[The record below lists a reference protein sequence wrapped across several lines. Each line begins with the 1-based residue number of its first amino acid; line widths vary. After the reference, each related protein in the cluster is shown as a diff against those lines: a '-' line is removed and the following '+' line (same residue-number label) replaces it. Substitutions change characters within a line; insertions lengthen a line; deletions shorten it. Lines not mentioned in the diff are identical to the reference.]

1 LFFYEHS
8 PEVLVT
14 HTKDLGQIIKGVH
27 TAAGKIGGYID
38 VQTAIAVAQL
48 ALKHRENKNLRQR
61 IIVFVA
67 SPLDGPGADEQSMVK
82 LAKKLKKNNVA
93 VDIVSYGDGIEE
105 ADADGKT
112 ILKSF
117 VDNVTSSDNSFV
129 PSLALFPIGFMMI
142 FSGTFCLCLLGQIYF
157 QMP

>member
-1 LFFYEHS
+1 MVLILFYFIYEHS

-14 HTKDLGQIIKGVH
+14 HTKDLGQIIHGVH
-27 TAAGKIGGYID
+27 IAAGKIGGYID

-67 SPLDGPGADEQSMVK
+67 SPLVGPGADEQSMVK

-129 PSLALFPIGFMMI
+129 LSFPYCHKIHLLIALV
-142 FSGTFCLCLLGQIYF
+142 L
-157 QMP
+157 

>member
-1 LFFYEHS
+1 
-8 PEVLVT
+8 
-14 HTKDLGQIIKGVH
+14 
-27 TAAGKIGGYID
+27 
-38 VQTAIAVAQL
+38 
-48 ALKHRENKNLRQR
+48 
-61 IIVFVA
+61 
-67 SPLDGPGADEQSMVK
+67 MVK

-129 PSLALFPIGFMMI
+129 LPFPLFSKNSFINWI
-142 FSGTFCLCLLGQIYF
+142 F
-157 QMP
+157 

>member
-1 LFFYEHS
+1 MSWYIDLIYLSIFFYEHS

-14 HTKDLGQIIKGVH
+14 HTKDLGQIIQGVH
-27 TAAGKIGGYID
+27 IAAGKIGGYID

-129 PSLALFPIGFMMI
+129 LVSKKNSFIQLGF
-142 FSGTFCLCLLGQIYF
+142 L
-157 QMP
+157 

>member
-1 LFFYEHS
+1 MRTHETDPYNTS

-14 HTKDLGQIIKGVH
+14 HTKDLGQIIQGVH
-27 TAAGKIGGYID
+27 IAGGKIGGYID

-93 VDIVSYGDGIEE
+93 VDIVCYGDGIEA

-129 PSLALFPIGFMMI
+129 IFFCFQNLHSSIGFFMMWCLIGI
-142 FSGTFCLCLLGQIYF
+142 F
-157 QMP
+157 

>member
-1 LFFYEHS
+1 MPWVLICLFLKIYTNNS

-14 HTKDLGQIIKGVH
+14 HTKDLGQIIHGVH
-27 TAAGKIGGYID
+27 AAASKIGGYID

-67 SPLDGPGADEQSMVK
+67 SPLDGPAADEQSMVK

-93 VDIVSYGDGIEE
+93 VDIISYGDGIEV
-105 ADADGKT
+105 ADSDGKT

-117 VDNVTSSDNSFV
+117 VDNVTNSDNSFV
-129 PSLALFPIGFMMI
+129 FFHFFKTPFINWIL
-142 FSGTFCLCLLGQIYF
+142 
-157 QMP
+157 